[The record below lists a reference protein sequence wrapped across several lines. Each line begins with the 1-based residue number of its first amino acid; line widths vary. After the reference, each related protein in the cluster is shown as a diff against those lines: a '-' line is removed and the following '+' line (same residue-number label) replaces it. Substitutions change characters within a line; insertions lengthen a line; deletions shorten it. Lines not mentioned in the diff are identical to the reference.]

1 MSVSI
6 FVLSGN
12 IFFTQNWKFRQ
23 YKKQNSK
30 LTQNV
35 VEKITVVEI
44 RFKVMFQCWLNTY
57 KD

>member
-44 RFKVMFQCWLNTY
+44 RFKAMFQCWLNTY